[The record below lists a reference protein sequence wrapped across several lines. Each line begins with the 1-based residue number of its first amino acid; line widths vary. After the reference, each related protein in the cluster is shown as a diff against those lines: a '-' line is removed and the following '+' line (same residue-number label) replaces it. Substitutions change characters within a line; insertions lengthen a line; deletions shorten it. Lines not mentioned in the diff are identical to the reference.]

1 MDIPDHIQG
10 LIFDCDGTLVDT
22 PPLYATAWMAAL
34 AEFGARLE
42 LEWFRPR
49 AGLSE
54 ALLLDDVE
62 RHFGIP
68 MPRAA
73 VAQLTRA
80 HVMEN
85 LHSLR
90 EIQAVADIARAQA
103 GRLQLAVASSGPA
116 EIVQAT
122 LEATG
127 LRPLFNQI
135 VTIEDVANAKP
146 APDLFLEAARRMG
159 LAPSTC
165 LVFEDSAQGLQAAL
179 LAGMPA
185 IDINKLIADTTSL
198 PDGLRRATPAD
209 QPEVE
214 ALIDAAYRH
223 YIPRI
228 GARPGPMQDDYAQL
242 IEAGQVLL
250 HGAPGALQAVLVL
263 IPQEDAL
270 LLDNIAVSPA
280 AQGQGLGRRLLDH
293 AEAVARAAGYKAIKL
308 YTHEL
313 MTENRAIYAKT
324 GYIETHFAREK
335 GLNRVYLRKDL

>member
-1 MDIPDHIQG
+1 MDIPAHIQG

-22 PPLYATAWMAAL
+22 PPLYAAAWMAAL

-54 ALLLDDVE
+54 DLLLDDVE
-62 RHFGIP
+62 QHFGTTL
-68 MPRAA
+68 PRED
-73 VAQLTRA
+73 VARLTRA
-80 HVMEN
+80 HVMDN

-90 EIQAVADIARAQA
+90 EIRAVANIARAQA
-103 GRLQLAVASSGPA
+103 GRRLLAVASSGPA

-127 LRPLFNQI
+127 LRPLFNEI

-159 LAPSTC
+159 LAPATC

-185 IDINKLIADTTSL
+185 IDINKLMADTAPP
-198 PDGLRRATPAD
+198 PD
-209 QPEVE
+209 
-214 ALIDAAYRH
+214 
-223 YIPRI
+223 
-228 GARPGPMQDDYAQL
+228 
-242 IEAGQVLL
+242 
-250 HGAPGALQAVLVL
+250 
-263 IPQEDAL
+263 
-270 LLDNIAVSPA
+270 
-280 AQGQGLGRRLLDH
+280 
-293 AEAVARAAGYKAIKL
+293 
-308 YTHEL
+308 
-313 MTENRAIYAKT
+313 
-324 GYIETHFAREK
+324 